1 MTGKAVKEIFK
12 IAVSLENSIQ
22 YQLLELFNL
31 KRTLRI
37 LSWIQRFTISWNI
50 KKKQKK
56 RSKGAL
62 TTKEIDLQL
71 KKMIRDNHSRSELD
85 QAFNDFKEALN
96 LKKNKHSL
104 YECYVRIIGDYPIFV
119 PKKNILQ
126 KKCLRKLDT
135 EAEKTSKKDYTD
147 MPWMLEIPRNCICSS
162 NTRPTTARE
171 NK

>member
-1 MTGKAVKEIFK
+1 MKEIFK

-31 KRTLRI
+31 TRTLRI

-56 RSKGAL
+56 RSKGPL

-85 QAFNDFKEALN
+85 QAFNEFKEALN

-104 YECYVRIIGDYPIFV
+104 YECCGRIIGDYPIFV
-119 PKKNILQ
+119 PKK
-126 KKCLRKLDT
+126 KHF
-135 EAEKTSKKDYTD
+135 AEK
-147 MPWMLEIPRNCICSS
+147 MLEKAGYRS
-162 NTRPTTARE
+162 
-171 NK
+171 